1 MHDEDDK
8 PEEGTDANTH
18 TDDGQPAGEGAKPE
32 EPQQDNPVQIGV
44 VLKEL
49 LESMTM
55 QLESMAKQ
63 AAQVDAIGIRLDG
76 LTHAI
81 GEGLATGMGSDDDT
95 KDEPDEDEERDV
107 SDTEALDLSI
117 SDIIQD

>member
-1 MHDEDDK
+1 MRDEDDK
-8 PEEGTDANTH
+8 PEEATDADTS
-18 TDDGQPAGEGAKPE
+18 TEDGQSADEGAKPE

-49 LESMTM
+49 LESM
-55 QLESMAKQ
+55 AAQ

-81 GEGLATGMGSDDDT
+81 GEGLASGMGSDDDS
-95 KDEPDEDEERDV
+95 KDGPDDDEERDV

>member
-8 PEEGTDANTH
+8 PEEETDANTP
-18 TDDGQPAGEGAKPE
+18 TDDGQPADEGAKPE

-49 LESMTM
+49 LESM
-55 QLESMAKQ
+55 AAQ

-81 GEGLATGMGSDDDT
+81 GEGLASGMGSDDDT

>member
-8 PEEGTDANTH
+8 PEEGTDANTP
-18 TDDGQPAGEGAKPE
+18 TDDGQPADEGAKPE
-32 EPQQDNPVQIGV
+32 ESQQGNPVQIGV

-49 LESMTM
+49 
-55 QLESMAKQ
+55 LESMAKQ

-81 GEGLATGMGSDDDT
+81 GEGLASGMGSDDDT

>member
-8 PEEGTDANTH
+8 PEEGTDANTP

-49 LESMTM
+49 LESMAM
-55 QLESMAKQ
+55 Q
-63 AAQVDAIGIRLDG
+63 AAQVDAIG
-76 LTHAI
+76 
-81 GEGLATGMGSDDDT
+81 EGLASGMGSDDDT

>member
-8 PEEGTDANTH
+8 PEEGTDANTP
-18 TDDGQPAGEGAKPE
+18 TDDGQPADEGAKPE

-49 LESMTM
+49 LESMAT
-55 QLESMAKQ
+55 Q
-63 AAQVDAIGIRLDG
+63 AAKVDAIGIRLDG

-81 GEGLATGMGSDDDT
+81 GEGLASGMDSDDDT
-95 KDEPDEDEERDV
+95 KDESDEDEERDV

>member
-1 MHDEDDK
+1 MHDEDENK
-8 PEEGTDANTH
+8 PDEDTNATQSA
-18 TDDGQPAGEGAKPE
+18 DDTQGAGEGAKPE
-32 EPQQDNPVQIGV
+32 EPQQDNLVQIGV

-49 LESMTM
+49 LESMAT
-55 QLESMAKQ
+55 Q

-81 GEGLATGMGSDDDT
+81 GEGLASGMGSDDDT

>member
-8 PEEGTDANTH
+8 PEEGTDANTP
-18 TDDGQPAGEGAKPE
+18 TEDGQPAGEGAKPE

-49 LESMTM
+49 LESMT
-55 QLESMAKQ
+55 KQ

-81 GEGLATGMGSDDDT
+81 GEVFASGMGSDDDT
-95 KDEPDEDEERDV
+95 KDEPDEGEERDV

>member
-8 PEEGTDANTH
+8 PEEGTDANTP
-18 TDDGQPAGEGAKPE
+18 TDDGQPADEGAKPE

-49 LESMTM
+49 
-55 QLESMAKQ
+55 LESMAKQ

-81 GEGLATGMGSDDDT
+81 GEGLASGMGSDDET

>member
-8 PEEGTDANTH
+8 PEEGTDVNTP

-32 EPQQDNPVQIGV
+32 EPQQDNPVQVGV
-44 VLKEL
+44 ILKEL
-49 LESMTM
+49 LESM
-55 QLESMAKQ
+55 AAQ

-81 GEGLATGMGSDDDT
+81 GEGLASGMGSDDDT

>member
-8 PEEGTDANTH
+8 HEEGTDVNTP
-18 TDDGQPAGEGAKPE
+18 TEYGQPADEGAKPE

-49 LESMTM
+49 LESMAT
-55 QLESMAKQ
+55 Q

-81 GEGLATGMGSDDDT
+81 GEGLASGMGSDDDT

>member
-8 PEEGTDANTH
+8 PEEETDANTP
-18 TDDGQPAGEGAKPE
+18 TGDGQPAGEGAKPE

-44 VLKEL
+44 ILKEL
-49 LESMTM
+49 LESM
-55 QLESMAKQ
+55 

-81 GEGLATGMGSDDDT
+81 GEGLASGMGSDDDT

>member
-8 PEEGTDANTH
+8 PEDGNDANTS
-18 TDDGQPAGEGAKPE
+18 TEDGQSADEGAKSE
-32 EPQQDNPVQIGV
+32 ESQQDNPVQIGV

-49 LESMTM
+49 LESM
-55 QLESMAKQ
+55 SAQ

-81 GEGLATGMGSDDDT
+81 GEGLASGMGSEDEP
-95 KDEPDEDEERDV
+95 KDEPDGDEERDV